1 MQAVSLLG
9 TSDFYLCETYVG
21 SKRLN
26 TQNDGEGLKSQGD
39 RSPKPQ
45 HKTNYLDLKGRLYLP
60 VKLTIN
66 LQHHWCY
73 NLAAGFSRLSFVRKL
88 AGRGILLKIVIV
100 KLK

>member
-9 TSDFYLCETYVG
+9 TSNFYLCKTYVG

-45 HKTNYLDLKGRLYLP
+45 HKTNYLALKGRLYLP

-66 LQHHWCY
+66 LQHRWCY
-73 NLAAGFSRLSFVRKL
+73 NLAAG
-88 AGRGILLKIVIV
+88 
-100 KLK
+100 